1 MENKYELLAGINVN
15 QHVEKKA
22 NLSYLSWA
30 WAVDQVMRKDQ
41 EAHWVFREPIVYSDG
56 TMMVHCDVT
65 VFGKSLYMFLPVMD
79 HRNKAIQNP
88 NAFDVNKA
96 MMRCLTKGLAV
107 HGLGLYIYAGE
118 DLPEE
123 EKQNIIAEQ
132 KKSELQQSYEQ
143 ALVFINSCTD
153 SIKLDKVV
161 NRFKSTEYAELI
173 NNACERRKAEITG

>member
-15 QHVEKKA
+15 EHVEKKA
-22 NLSYLSWA
+22 GLSYLSWA
-30 WAVDQVMRKDQ
+30 WAVDQVMRKDP
-41 EAHWVFREPIVYSDG
+41 EANWTFREPVIYNDG

-88 NAFDVNKA
+88 NAFEVNKA

-123 EKQNIIAEQ
+123 EKQNIRAEQ
-132 KKSELQQSYEQ
+132 EKSQLQQSYEK
-143 ALVFINSCTD
+143 ALPFIDNCTD
-153 SIKLDKVV
+153 TALLDKTIAK
-161 NRFKSTEYAELI
+161 FKNTEYAELI